1 MCNFAVENKRDMD
14 TNEKEI
20 MRKRFHSFIKK
31 VIEDKEALNKCI
43 REGGDIDEVAR
54 ERGIRFV

>member
-14 TNEKEI
+14 AREKEI

-43 REGGDIDEVAR
+43 REGGDIDEVAK